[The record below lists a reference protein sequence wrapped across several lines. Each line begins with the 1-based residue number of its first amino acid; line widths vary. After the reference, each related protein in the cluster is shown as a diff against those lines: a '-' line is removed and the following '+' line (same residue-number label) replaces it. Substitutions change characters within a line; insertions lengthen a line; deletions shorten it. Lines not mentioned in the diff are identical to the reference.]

1 MNRYCKLYL
10 TLLLGILFSA
20 PTLAMAVEFV
30 FHGDLNNRFGVY
42 TDQQKFFTGGDQG
55 GVIDKDNKQKNSF
68 ASIKYR
74 FWTEMSTNDGAVKGV
89 YAIELGAVR
98 FGRGTDKDPDTDILG
113 REWGGSFSGDG
124 INIETRWAYTD
135 FQIPSV
141 DSKARVTIGLMPIT
155 VNKYVWD
162 ETATGVQLSGDNY
175 KLAWVRGKEALVSSD
190 GSWGDN
196 NLDNLLARYEFKN
209 DALKGGVFGL
219 YQWQGTDKDSF
230 AMASQKYQI
239 KQLGKVEFDLITL
252 GIDGSWS
259 TPMDDKTFFVN
270 WDLMYQDGSFDDVV
284 FTDSVS
290 GITAAQNDYDLSA
303 YFIHAD
309 VGIKFGKNKVTYT
322 GWYSSGDDDATDDDF
337 DAFISTDVDRFDS
350 IVLMEGGYTDDIYFT
365 ERADLFDKGFIMNK
379 IAFDRQSTE
388 KFKFGGAVMYMMT
401 AEDMVFED
409 DKGNRQKEDA
419 IGVEF
424 DAYASYMLYPN
435 LELAFN
441 VGYLISDDA
450 MDALTVDVDINGDP
464 ITGGSADDIWRSTA
478 RVRYKF

>member
-1 MNRYCKLYL
+1 MNKYSKLYL

-20 PTLAMAVEFV
+20 PSLAMAVEFV

-42 TDQQKFFTGGDQG
+42 TDQQGFFAAEQKGK
-55 GVIDKDNKQKNSF
+55 IDKDNDQKNSF

-74 FWTEMSTNDGAVKGV
+74 LWTEASTNDGAVKGV
-89 YAIELGAVR
+89 YAIEIGAVR
-98 FGRGTDKDPDTDILG
+98 FGRSGSGKAQ
-113 REWGGSFSGDG
+113 GGGFSGDG
-124 INIETRWAYTD
+124 VNIETRWAYTD

-141 DSKARVTIGLMPIT
+141 DSKARVTIGLMPFT
-155 VNKYVWD
+155 VNKYVWQ
-162 ETATGVQLSGDNY
+162 ETATGVQLAGDNY

-190 GSWGDN
+190 GGWGDN
-196 NLDNLLARYEFKN
+196 NLDNLLARYDFKD
-209 DALKGGVFGL
+209 DALKAGVFGL
-219 YQWQGTDKDSF
+219 YQWQDTDKDS
-230 AMASQKYQI
+230 ATWNSQSYQI
-239 KQLGKVEFDLITL
+239 KRLGDTKFDLFTL
-252 GIDGSWS
+252 GVDGSWS
-259 TPMDDKTFFVN
+259 TPMDDKTVFVN
-270 WDLMYQDGSFDDVV
+270 WDLMYQTGNFDDVV
-284 FTDSVS
+284 FTDTVS

-337 DAFISTDVDRFDS
+337 DAFVTTDVDRFDS
-350 IVLMEGGYTDDIYFT
+350 IVLMEGGYTDDVYFT
-365 ERADLFDKGFIMNK
+365 ERSDLFDKGFIMNK
-379 IAFDRQSTE
+379 IAFDRQSTK
-388 KFKFGGAVMYMMT
+388 KFKFGGAVLYMLT
-401 AEDMVFED
+401 AEDMEFFD
-409 DKGNRQKEDA
+409 DKGIKQKEDT

-450 MDALTVDVDINGDP
+450 MDALTDDAGV
-464 ITGGSADDIWRSTA
+464 TGGSADDIWRSTA